1 MTDQISF
8 PPLRELPAGHREAR
22 KQHLLSEIARAPRP
36 SRLFP
41 PSRSWK
47 SVVVVAVLVFMLV
60 SAVGVGI
67 AASLG
72 VFSAYNGI
80 GVVQQPQ
87 MQQGQTTTQQQ
98 QATRSVLDPAT
109 ATYVEEH
116 LAGIQLDSA
125 RRLGRLPNGQEI
137 YVITGTQND
146 LCALRGPP
154 HIDAE
159 CGTPLSQAHP
169 ASIYALLTP
178 DDPGTRWI
186 TYGIAIDGVTS
197 VSFPYS
203 TQATPADGGGP
214 LGPAVT
220 VPVHHNL
227 WIYPSD
233 DTWGPTMLQ
242 PVTAHFA
249 DGTTVTE
256 PATGANCAA
265 C

>member
-8 PPLRELPAGHREAR
+8 PPLRELPPGHREAR
-22 KQHLLSEIARAPRP
+22 RQHLLSEIAREPRS

-41 PSRSWK
+41 ASRSWK
-47 SVVVVAVLVFMLV
+47 SALVVAVLVVALV
-60 SAVGVGI
+60 SAVGVGV

-72 VFSAYNGI
+72 AFSAYNGI
-80 GVVQQPQ
+80 GAVQHQ
-87 MQQGQTTTQQQ
+87 QTTTQHQQ
-98 QATRSVLDPAT
+98 TTSSVLDPAT
-109 ATYVEEH
+109 AAYAKEH
-116 LAGIQLDSA
+116 LAGIQLDTA
-125 RRLGRLPNGQEI
+125 RHLGQLPNGQEV

-154 HIDAE
+154 EIDAE
-159 CGTPLSQAHP
+159 CGAPLSHAHP
-169 ASIYALLTP
+169 ATIYGLLTQ

-186 TYGIAIDGVTS
+186 TYGIALDGVTS

-203 TQATPADGGGP
+203 TQATAADGGGP

-220 VPVHHNL
+220 VPVHNNL

-233 DTWGPTMLQ
+233 DAWGPTMLQ

-249 DGTTVTE
+249 DGITVTE